1 MKQLTDKKKK
11 GWETFKLVLIGT
23 LVELFY
29 YIGVPILAGYAN
41 AFAENELR
49 NGTYS
54 YGFMEWITSFLM
66 AFFMLQPGILI
77 ATLLGGILP
86 GAIVTAL
93 TLFIVC
99 SMSGNIVVILLFT
112 VPFVIAVFIRK
123 RRIIEKKYGV
133 LIISLTILLHGIIL
147 CIATKD
153 YLNITSFIAASA
165 LIFVFLNLIKK
176 MLSKYKKIFPTEK
189 RKGKRAYRKISVK
202 SKILIV
208 LNVSLLCLSTA
219 FSVLSI
225 NELNQ
230 QIISS
235 RSSQYDKINF
245 VFGTFLADEINELND
260 TDSLDKL
267 TDKDSLLWA
276 LATDLADSNNYLTNC
291 NIEKMAF
298 YHSQYTMGFTQ
309 LGEPIGYIDFE
320 YNQYVTS
327 SELIDV
333 KAHYTVP
340 QLSDKASSQY
350 LYGDGNGYISVI
362 YDITFVDETDITEYI
377 LEIIS
382 LALILIAIT
391 NVLAIWIMNKLIVD
405 PVNNMTSAASGF
417 AFTNEENREKFHET
431 FTALDIKSG
440 DEIEQLYLAFNKTIS
455 DMDDYV
461 TQIKEKSEQIS
472 EIQHNIILT
481 MADIVESRDENT
493 GGHIRR
499 TAAYV
504 EIISKKLREQGKFTD
519 ILTPQYESDMIVAA
533 PLHDMGKIHVSDTIL
548 NKPGRLTDEEFGIM
562 KSHTTAGKD
571 MLENATNNLGV
582 FSYLTIAVQMAA
594 YHHEWWNGR
603 GYPEGLS
610 GNDIPLCARIMAV
623 ADVFDALMS
632 KRCYKDAMP
641 IEKAYSIIREE
652 TGTHFDPDVAEA
664 FFAASA
670 EIEACLNSME

>member
-1 MKQLTDKKKK
+1 MKWLAENKKRIIAN
-11 GWETFKLVLIGT
+11 VILIGICSIIFVI
-23 LVELFY
+23 LEAMRAAGNEFIIDFPFY
-29 YIGVPILAGYAN
+29 QSGYI
-41 AFAENELR
+41 
-49 NGTYS
+49 
-54 YGFMEWITSFLM
+54 
-66 AFFMLQPGILI
+66 I
-77 ATLLGGILP
+77 ATLIGGGIP
-86 GAIVTAL
+86 GVIVD
-93 TLFIVC
+93 FY
-99 SMSGNIVVILLFT
+99 MLLVGLESYLIFAHIIKISLCCIFRKT
-112 VPFVIAVFIRK
+112 KFSRKFIAVFIYAGIFTYVDIIRAGCEQFNIDI
-123 RRIIEKKYGV
+123 RIECSYITY
-133 LIISLTILLHGIIL
+133 L
-147 CIATKD
+147 CIFIIAYIIRRKFSAKLDVFFSIKKVDDKSYRKKSVKTNLIGI
-153 YLNITSFIAASA
+153 LNITA
-165 LIFVFLNLIKK
+165 
-176 MLSKYKKIFPTEK
+176 
-189 RKGKRAYRKISVK
+189 
-202 SKILIV
+202 ILI
-208 LNVSLLCLSTA
+208 SLLSYSLSMT
-219 FSVLSI
+219 
-225 NELNQ
+225 
-230 QIISS
+230 SS
-235 RSSQYDKINF
+235 QFIQDFSSQYVANSIIPVTNMFYENATLNLNEITKENLLNF
-245 VFGTFLADEINELND
+245 ENKTVEYLKELSTSNYIPARFSFYEIIDDSSLHTISNVNFYFNE
-260 TDSLDKL
+260 
-267 TDKDSLLWA
+267 
-276 LATDLADSNNYLTNC
+276 
-291 NIEKMAF
+291 E
-298 YHSQYTMGFTQ
+298 
-309 LGEPIGYIDFE
+309 
-320 YNQYVTS
+320 
-327 SELIDV
+327 SE
-333 KAHYTVP
+333 
-340 QLSDKASSQY
+340 
-350 LYGDGNGYISVI
+350 
-362 YDITFVDETDITEYI
+362 DITALSKLPEDDVIPWSEFDKENYMREPFIWYDAYPEDDGGYYDEVHIYNHVSDNMFWHIIFYNINSEQLWSGYRATI
-377 LEIIS
+377 LSAAII
-382 LALILIAIT
+382 LVMNLF
-391 NVLAIWIMNKLIVD
+391 AIWLYDKKIIIPLNR
-405 PVNNMTSAASGF
+405 MTSAASNF
-417 AFTNEENREKFHET
+417 AFDTEENREKFHEA

>member
-1 MKQLTDKKKK
+1 MKWLAENKKKIIANVILIVICYFAGNILSYSFTPLQLSLFKIDIFIPTLIGGFIPGLILFAINEMTHISFGINDFAATLIMFLLCGIIRKSRFSDKLVSIFCYAAIFSIISICCDFANNFGASTSVIVSCIIAYLILFTIIFGLRRIFRKFLNKYFGINNSTGIETSKSIKRSLLVILNAVGLCIVIFAAQFSSTTQQKQIELANTTSMPFIETHFEYIFDTYTQNKMNITEQNILDFSNYITQYFNSNLSASSQIIPSEYAVYEIIDDTSLRVLTDISFSEK
-11 GWETFKLVLIGT
+11 ENY
-23 LVELFY
+23 EE
-29 YIGVPILAGYAN
+29 YIYTSNFEFGDTVQWSGDDNIYINMLKSLNDDSLYIPDN
-41 AFAENELR
+41 NQVVV
-49 NGTYS
+49 YS
-54 YGFMEWITSFLM
+54 YKPSEKIYSRLIVQTKFDNISYIAAMI
-66 AFFMLQPGILI
+66 LQS
-77 ATLLGGILP
+77 ATLLMI
-86 GAIVTAL
+86 
-93 TLFIVC
+93 
-99 SMSGNIVVILLFT
+99 M
-112 VPFVIAVFIRK
+112 
-123 RRIIEKKYGV
+123 
-133 LIISLTILLHGIIL
+133 
-147 CIATKD
+147 
-153 YLNITSFIAASA
+153 
-165 LIFVFLNLIKK
+165 NL
-176 MLSKYKKIFPTEK
+176 
-189 RKGKRAYRKISVK
+189 
-202 SKILIV
+202 
-208 LNVSLLCLSTA
+208 
-219 FSVLSI
+219 
-225 NELNQ
+225 
-230 QIISS
+230 
-235 RSSQYDKINF
+235 
-245 VFGTFLADEINELND
+245 
-260 TDSLDKL
+260 
-267 TDKDSLLWA
+267 
-276 LATDLADSNNYLTNC
+276 
-291 NIEKMAF
+291 
-298 YHSQYTMGFTQ
+298 
-309 LGEPIGYIDFE
+309 
-320 YNQYVTS
+320 
-327 SELIDV
+327 
-333 KAHYTVP
+333 
-340 QLSDKASSQY
+340 
-350 LYGDGNGYISVI
+350 
-362 YDITFVDETDITEYI
+362 
-377 LEIIS
+377 
-382 LALILIAIT
+382 
-391 NVLAIWIMNKLIVD
+391 LAIWLYDKKIIIPLNK
-405 PVNNMTSAASGF
+405 MTSAASNF
-417 AFTNEENREKFHET
+417 AFDTEENREEFHKA

-504 EIISKKLREQGKFTD
+504 EIISKKLREQGKFAD

-562 KSHTTAGKD
+562 KTHTTAGKD

-664 FFAASA
+664 FFAASD